1 MKIEVLPNKF
11 EKSLRLFKKKVEEN
25 GTLKELRKR
34 DHYVKPSIKRKIMK
48 SAAKKRWIKYLERN
62 SLPNKLF

>member
-34 DHYVKPSIKRKIMK
+34 DHYVKPSVKRKIMK
-48 SAAKKRWIKYLERN
+48 SAAKKRWNKYLERN
-62 SLPNKLF
+62 SLPKKRF

>member
-1 MKIEVLPNKF
+1 MKIDVLPNKF

-25 GTLKELRKR
+25 GILKELRKR

-48 SAAKKRWIKYLERN
+48 SAAKKRWNKYLERN
-62 SLPNKLF
+62 SLPKKRF